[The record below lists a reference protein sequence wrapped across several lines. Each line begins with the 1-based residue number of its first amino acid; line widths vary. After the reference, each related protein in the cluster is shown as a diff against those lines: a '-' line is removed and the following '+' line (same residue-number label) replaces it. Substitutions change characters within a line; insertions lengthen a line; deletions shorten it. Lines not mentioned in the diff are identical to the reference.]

1 MKSYRIDDF
10 TSFDDLRLREEGDLR
25 PQRGELLVR
34 VHAVSLNYRDIAMVR
49 DKYPW
54 PHSKGLIP
62 VSDAAGEVVEVGAGV
77 DAFKV
82 GDRVMG
88 TFHPRWFGGRTP
100 TDLFASGYGSE
111 IDGWL
116 VERKVVSQEAV
127 VMAPD
132 NLNYEEA
139 STLPC
144 AGLTAWVALT
154 GGLPIRAGHSVLTQG
169 TGGVSIFAL
178 QLAKAVGA
186 SVIATTSS
194 PAKAERLRSLGA
206 DEVVNYKEQPQWGER
221 VRALSGGRG
230 VDRVVEV
237 GGPGTIG
244 ESLRAVAYGG
254 EIASI
259 GFLTT
264 ENPGIDFFE
273 LKRSGATFRN
283 IAVGNREGLQDLAR
297 AVAMAGVKPVIDR
310 IFDFEAAKEDFAYLE
325 SGSHF
330 GKVVIR
336 CS

>member
-1 MKSYRIDDF
+1 
-10 TSFDDLRLREEGDLR
+10 
-25 PQRGELLVR
+25 
-34 VHAVSLNYRDIAMVR
+34 
-49 DKYPW
+49 
-54 PHSKGLIP
+54 
-62 VSDAAGEVVEVGAGV
+62 VEVGAGV
-77 DAFKV
+77 EAFKV

-88 TFHPRWFGGRTP
+88 SFHCRWFGGRASA
-100 TDLFASGYGSE
+100 DLIKYQYGSV

-127 VMAPD
+127 VMAPAS
-132 NLNYEEA
+132 LTYEEA

-144 AGLTAWVALT
+144 AGLTAWDALT
-154 GGLPIRAGHSVLTQG
+154 GSVPIRAGHTVLTQG

-194 PAKAERLRSLGA
+194 AAKADRLRSLGA
-206 DEVVNYKEQPQWGER
+206 DGIVNYKEEPHWGER
-221 VRALSGGRG
+221 VRTLAGGRG

-244 ESLRAVAYGG
+244 ESLQAVAYGG

-264 ENPGIDFFE
+264 DNPGIDFFE

-283 IAVGNREGLQDLAR
+283 IAVGSREGLQELAR
-297 AVAMAGVKPVIDR
+297 AITLVGIKPMIDR
-310 IFDFEAAKEDFAYLE
+310 VFDFDAAKEAFAYLE